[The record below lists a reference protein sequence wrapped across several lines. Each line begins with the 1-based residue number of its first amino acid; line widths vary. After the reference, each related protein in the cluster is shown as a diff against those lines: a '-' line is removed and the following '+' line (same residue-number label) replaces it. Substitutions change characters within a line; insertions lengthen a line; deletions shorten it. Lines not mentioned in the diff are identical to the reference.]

1 MKNFHNFTAMRIYL
15 IGYMASGKSN
25 FGRLLAEHLGFVFL
39 DLDCLFEQR
48 FRISVIDFFTKYDE
62 AGFRKIEQSL
72 LHETRN
78 HDDVV
83 IATGGGTPCFFD
95 NMQFI
100 RESGISVY
108 LQWEISALIDRLR
121 NVKLKRPLLQGIPA
135 AELEERVSM
144 QIDQRK
150 SYYELAD
157 ITVDGANL
165 NLEKIIGL
173 IRNRSEWP

>member
-1 MKNFHNFTAMRIYL
+1 
-15 IGYMASGKSN
+15 
-25 FGRLLAEHLGFVFL
+25 
-39 DLDCLFEQR
+39 
-48 FRISVIDFFTKYDE
+48 
-62 AGFRKIEQSL
+62 
-72 LHETRN
+72 
-78 HDDVV
+78 
-83 IATGGGTPCFFD
+83 
-95 NMQFI
+95 MQFI